1 MTDGDWRTF
10 VARHGASLAW
20 QDRVHKS
27 WQDFDLFCR
36 RDLFI
41 SADEASSDDL
51 CAYALHRFR
60 ADGWLA
66 STVRAAM
73 SAIDNRRHALG
84 LSRLQSVDTT
94 RRLLQAMRKAR
105 PAGNEY
111 AGVDAFAPADLISA
125 LLPANTFYGLRQR
138 TLFTGRAVTL
148 ARSDSFLNIRRST
161 IRDTRDLARRPVVV
175 FVYTSK
181 NATAAGRPHD
191 NNYVEHLSCCAR
203 AVGDDVD
210 ADLICPACLMLALKR
225 RVDVLPL
232 ASSHDKLFTSAE
244 GKALAADTLRN
255 IISGLMSRAELDSV
269 YTSHDLRGASNQT
282 LQVLGVSWNDINIR
296 AAWHSK
302 TDSTTRSLHYTR
314 NRFVKPNFADLL
326 LLPSIISAS
335 ASQRV

>member
-1 MTDGDWRTF
+1 MVTGVQTC
-10 VARHGASLAW
+10 ALPICC
-20 QDRVHKS
+20 K
-27 WQDFDLFCR
+27 R
-36 RDLFI
+36 RELFI

-161 IRDTRDLARRPVVV
+161 IRDARDLARRQSLCSFTRPKTQRRPGARTTTITLSICRVVHV
-175 FVYTSK
+175 LLVMM
-181 NATAAGRPHD
+181 
-191 NNYVEHLSCCAR
+191 
-203 AVGDDVD
+203 
-210 ADLICPACLMLALKR
+210 LM
-225 RVDVLPL
+225 P
-232 ASSHDKLFTSAE
+232 T
-244 GKALAADTLRN
+244 
-255 IISGLMSRAELDSV
+255 
-269 YTSHDLRGASNQT
+269 
-282 LQVLGVSWNDINIR
+282 
-296 AAWHSK
+296 
-302 TDSTTRSLHYTR
+302 
-314 NRFVKPNFADLL
+314 
-326 LLPSIISAS
+326 
-335 ASQRV
+335 